1 MCLFSHDTSSSE
13 AVSGEEEVRNA
24 DSGGRVLWEITVLTV
39 LVLCRLRAK
48 FATGA
53 CSLSLG
59 LICCREPALLRVSLP
74 QKIFT
79 VGEKVVYVLGVI
91 WPSYSL
97 A

>member
-13 AVSGEEEVRNA
+13 AVSGEEEVRSA
-24 DSGGRVLWEITVLTV
+24 DSGGRVLWEVTV

-48 FATGA
+48 FATRA
-53 CSLSLG
+53 SSLSLG

-74 QKIFT
+74 KIFT

-91 WPSYSL
+91 V